1 MMPDPSIAAAEQT
14 ETARHLIAQAQL
26 DVVDLVTLSALEL
39 CVLDGPRHPVFDK
52 RVAQAWTR
60 VTDRRRR
67 KVTEEVTA
75 GLVRR
80 GLLIDGAGQ
89 QHPAVQAVGSYS
101 FKPELGL
108 MLAARCRPAFVVLA
122 KGERDD
128 LRPLSLF
135 ALGDQADPTQAIVA
149 ELPAGLPPDRAA
161 HYPDARKLGPLG
173 WIYRYVLVS
182 TANAA
187 DLLARWT
194 MTPPAQ
200 PGDAAPVPYLVSAYC
215 PDPQDPVGYHLRVRG
230 DGTRA
235 VVDGPGIASA
245 QPANHDLE
253 QLRGIMLDLLA
264 RASR

>member
-1 MMPDPSIAAAEQT
+1 MMPDPSVAAAERT
-14 ETARHLIAQAQL
+14 ETARRLIARAQA

-39 CVLDGPRHPVFDK
+39 CVLDGPRQPVFEQ

-80 GLLIDGAGQ
+80 GLLIDGDP
-89 QHPAVQAVGSYS
+89 QHPTAEAGGGYS

-122 KGERDD
+122 KGDRDD
-128 LRPLSLF
+128 LRPLGLF
-135 ALGDQADPTQAIVA
+135 ALGDRADPAQAIVA
-149 ELPAGLPPDRAA
+149 ELPTALPPDRAA
-161 HYPDARKLGPLG
+161 HFPDTRKLGPLG

-182 TANAA
+182 MTDAA

-200 PGDAAPVPYLVSAYC
+200 PGDAVPVPYLVSAYR
-215 PDPQDPVGYHLRVRG
+215 PDRQDPAGYHLRVRG

-235 VVDGPGIASA
+235 VVDRPGLASG
-245 QPANHDLE
+245 QPARHDLD
-253 QLRGIMLDLLA
+253 QLRAIMLDLLA
-264 RASR
+264 RAAR

>member
-1 MMPDPSIAAAEQT
+1 MMPDPSTAAAERTQA
-14 ETARHLIAQAQL
+14 ARHLIAQAQV

-52 RVAQAWTR
+52 RVAQAWTQ
-60 VTDRRRR
+60 VTDRRQR
-67 KVTEEVTA
+67 KLTEEISA

-80 GLLIDGAGQ
+80 GLLIDGAP
-89 QHPAVQAVGSYS
+89 QHPTLQAGGSYS
-101 FKPELGL
+101 LKPELGL

-149 ELPAGLPPDRAA
+149 ELPTALPTDRAA
-161 HYPDARKLGPLG
+161 HYPDTRKLGPLG

-200 PGDAAPVPYLVSAYC
+200 RGGAVPVPYLLSAYC
-215 PDPQDPVGYHLRVRG
+215 PDRQDPVGYHLRVRG

-235 VVDGPGIASA
+235 VVDGPGVASA
-245 QPANHDLE
+245 QPAEYDLE